1 MARKATFSGSE
12 PALDQKMIVRAA
24 LDLLDEVGLDALS
37 MRRLAEKL
45 NIKAASLYWHVR
57 DKEHLL
63 NLIADE
69 ICATMHEPD
78 STLSW
83 REQMEAMGH
92 EIRRILL
99 SHRDAARVLAHTLP
113 LGSNRLRL
121 MEASLTVLSEAGFSP
136 KDVAY
141 AGFLLNDY
149 VTMFVVEETRFP
161 VDVQEAQIEQLYTNW
176 FEALSPDDYPTLR
189 GLAEHLLADNANE
202 RFAFGM
208 EVLLDGLEIKL
219 AQGKLK

>member
-99 SHRDAARVLAHTLP
+99 SRRDAARVLAHTLP

-176 FEALSPDDYPTLR
+176 FASLTPDDYPTLR